1 MARSRSSGRP
11 WLWPASRKFVPSLPW
26 TSRTPPNAWPPA
38 SFQSLKLCEFIPISA
53 ASALNPASVNSSS
66 AALRIPSSIASAP
79 TASSSPPSPT
89 PPNRTILRRVVRC
102 RGRRLGRFDPA
113 LRSRSPP
120 LLVVIPNEVRDLL
133 FPCPPLV
140 YPERSRRATRHSLSP
155 PLFLF
160 SPLATRHSPLLL
172 TVDGRPSGRRPATP

>member
-1 MARSRSSGRP
+1 M
-11 WLWPASRKFVPSLPW
+11 PSLPW

-89 PPNRTILRRVVRC
+89 PPNLTILRRMVRC
-102 RGRRLGRFDPA
+102 RGRRLGRFDAA

-140 YPERSRRATRHSLSP
+140 YPEPRTATRHCSSQSMVGHVAEGLPPANTKARPPWLIELGQRQRREALRARSHHLST
-155 PLFLF
+155 
-160 SPLATRHSPLLL
+160 SHR
-172 TVDGRPSGRRPATP
+172 TVAG